1 VGDVG
6 GAELTETGRCAL
18 TVSLRRARPSDNDA
32 IAAIWNDAVAS
43 TSLTTDTE
51 PRTAEAQRR
60 WLARHGDDHPVVVA
74 VDEDAV
80 VAYGSLSPDRDK
92 PAFRAT
98 VEDSVYVRADRRG
111 AGLGLLVLT
120 ELLRLAA
127 QRGHRTVMARIIA
140 DNHASRGLHARAGFA
155 LVGIERA
162 TAFKRGRWHD
172 IAIVQRRLD

>member
-1 VGDVG
+1 VGDAG
-6 GAELTETGRCAL
+6 GAELTDTGRLAPAV
-18 TVSLRRARPSDNDA
+18 TLRRARPADNEA
-32 IAAIWNDAVAS
+32 IAAIWNEAVAS

-51 PRTAEAQRR
+51 PRTADAQRR
-60 WLARHGDDHPVVVA
+60 WLARHGDDHPAVVA
-74 VDEDAV
+74 VDEDEV
-80 VAYGSLSPDRDK
+80 LAYGSLSPYRDK

-111 AGLGLLVLT
+111 TGLGTLVLT

-140 DNHASRGLHARAGFA
+140 GNHASRRLHAGAGFA

-172 IAIVQRRLD
+172 IAIMQRRLD